1 MTVNRDDLP
10 VPGVDM
16 ASGAS
21 AAEEESAPGLQKN
34 RNALSIYLD
43 RSAVPHSECGSDSG
57 NLGRERYSMR
67 WILTVLTVLGCWN
80 GLALGQASRVRVLPA
95 EIALGGTRLSQRVLV
110 VSELNGAVTADQTGR
125 ARLVSSRPGVVTVV
139 GNTLQ
144 AVADGEAEILA
155 TVDGKEARAQ
165 VKVTG
170 MGEPA
175 RWSFSNHVIPILTR
189 IGCNSGACHGA
200 LAGKGGLKL
209 SLRGY
214 NPEADHFVLTRQ
226 ALGRRVNLQ
235 QPEKSLLLLKPAMAL
250 NHGGG
255 LKLETTSPEYRI
267 LAEWIAAGA
276 PGPHKEEPQVQRLE
290 VLPTQAVLRPKETLP
305 IVVRAWYSDGSA
317 GDVTPWAKYNSSEDL
332 VATVDGDGKATVA
345 GHGEAAITVWYSNL
359 VAAARIASPL
369 PDPVDP
375 QVFAAAERR
384 NFIDRLVLQ
393 KLESLRLPPSPLCND
408 SEFIRRAFLD
418 ATGTLPTPE
427 EVQKF
432 LADRSADKRD
442 RLIDALLER
451 TEYVDYWSYKWSDL
465 MLITT
470 KRLPQPAVWSFY
482 QWVRQS
488 VADNKPWDRFARE
501 VLTVNGST
509 LQNGSA
515 NYFLLHK
522 DVTDLTEATSVK
534 FLGMSITCARCH
546 NHPLEKWTQDQYWSL
561 ANLFAR
567 VGLKNGDRPGD
578 VIVQSLPEGDV
589 LHPRRGVAM
598 MPTPL
603 DGKPLPLDS
612 VVDRRRYFVDW
623 LTSEDNP
630 YFARALVNRVWRNFL
645 GRGLVEA
652 EDDIRQ
658 TNPPS
663 NAELLDALAQ
673 EFVAKG
679 YDVKQLIGTIMRSAT
694 YQRSSLA
701 LPGNSGDDRYYS
713 HYLIRRLPAEVI
725 LDAYS
730 QVTGVPTAF
739 TQIKSGGSDS
749 VAAYTGYPL
758 GTRALQLPDSKVVS
772 QFLDAFGRPD
782 RSQACSCDRQADSS
796 VGQALHVNNGQT
808 LNDKLRAKNCR
819 IEAWSSE
826 QVADAEAVRRVY
838 MLGLS
843 REPTAAELRKFTGFL
858 AEAATDGKTNRREA
872 LEDLF
877 WAVLTSKE
885 FLFNR

>member
-1 MTVNRDDLP
+1 MQWFVS
-10 VPGVDM
+10 VV
-16 ASGAS
+16 
-21 AAEEESAPGLQKN
+21 
-34 RNALSIYLD
+34 ALMGFE
-43 RSAVPHSECGSDSG
+43 A
-57 NLGRERYSMR
+57 
-67 WILTVLTVLGCWN
+67 
-80 GLALGQASRVRVLPA
+80 GLAVGQPVGFRVLPS
-95 EIALGGTRLSQRVLV
+95 EIALDSTRPSQRLLV
-110 VSELNGAVTADQTGR
+110 VTESGGAVTADQT
-125 ARLVSSRPGVVTVV
+125 AQASLTSSQPGVVSVTADGTV
-139 GNTLQ
+139 Q
-144 AVADGEAEILA
+144 AVGDGEAEIVA
-155 TVDGKEARAQ
+155 TVTGQQARAR
-165 VKVTG
+165 VKVAG
-170 MGEPA
+170 MRQPA
-175 RWSFSNHVIPILTR
+175 SWSFSNHVIPILTR

-235 QPEKSLLLLKPAMAL
+235 QPEKSLLLLKPAMVV
-250 NHGGG
+250 NHAGG
-255 LKLETTSPEYRI
+255 LKLEPASPEYRI
-267 LAEWIAAGA
+267 LAEWIASGA
-276 PGPHKEEPQVQRLE
+276 PGPRPQEPQVQRLE
-290 VLPTQAVLRPKETLP
+290 VLPTQAVLKPKETLQ
-305 IVVRAWYSDGSA
+305 IVVRAWFSDGSVQ
-317 GDVTPWAKYNSSEDL
+317 DVTRWAKYSSSEDL

-359 VAAARIASPL
+359 VAAARIASPM
-369 PDPVDP
+369 PEPIDPR
-375 QVFAAAERR
+375 VFAAAEQRG
-384 NFIDRLVLQ
+384 FIDRLVLK
-393 KLESLRLPPSPLCND
+393 KLESLRLPPSPLCSD

-418 ATGTLPTPE
+418 ATGTLPTAD

-432 LADRSADKRD
+432 LADRSPGKRD

-465 MLITT
+465 LLITT
-470 KRLPQPAVWSFY
+470 RRLPQPAVWSFY

-501 VLTVNGST
+501 VLTVNGSS
-509 LQNGSA
+509 LQNGAA

-522 DVTDLTEATSVK
+522 DVTDLTEATAVK

-578 VIVQSLPEGDV
+578 VIVQSLPEGDA
-589 LHPRRGVAM
+589 LHPRRGIAM
-598 MPTPL
+598 PPTPL

-612 VVDRRRYFVDW
+612 TMDRRRYLVDW
-623 LTSEDNP
+623 LTGKDNP

-652 EDDIRQ
+652 EDDFRQ
-658 TNPPS
+658 TNPPT

-679 YDVKQLIGTIMRSAT
+679 YDVKQLIRTIMRSAT
-694 YQRSSLA
+694 YQRSSLS
-701 LPGNSGDDRYYS
+701 LPGNAGDDRFYS

-730 QVTGVPTAF
+730 QVTGVPTPF
-739 TQIKSGGSDS
+739 NQIKSGGSDS
-749 VAAYTGYPL
+749 VAPYAGYPL

-808 LNDKLRAKNCR
+808 LNDKLRAKSCR
-819 IEAWSSE
+819 IEAWLKE
-826 QVADAEAVRRVY
+826 GVADAEAVRRVY
-838 MLGLS
+838 LLGLS
-843 REPTAAELRKFTGFL
+843 REPTAEELRKFTGFL
-858 AEAATDGKTNRREA
+858 AEASRDGKTSRREA
-872 LEDLF
+872 LEDLL
-877 WAVLTSKE
+877 WGVLTSKE